1 MAVPR
6 WLSRLRSLPPRT
18 RDLLLTCLYGLAA
31 GGISV
36 AFQFCSGGL
45 YSLALV
51 RLSHASF
58 PVFAGGTFVL
68 MLMTMLLVGFLL
80 NAFCPDA
87 AGSGIPQL
95 KLAFWK
101 DFGVV
106 PFRVVW
112 VKFVAGV
119 LSLGGGVSLGR
130 EGPSVQIASATASCL
145 AGWLGEPKHN
155 RRPAAAA
162 GAAAGLA
169 AAFNTPLA
177 AVTFVLE
184 EVIGDLNSRFLGSI
198 LLASVIG
205 AFVVHGLVG
214 PQPAFQLAALSAA
227 SWRVYLLIP
236 VVAAVASVVGA
247 WFQKWALGLRS
258 RQRQWHHIPAW
269 CRPVIGGLVAWALG
283 ILVFRTTGRLG
294 VFSLGYGDLS
304 DALATGLPWKL
315 AGVLLLAKFA
325 ATVAC
330 YGTGGCG
337 GIFSPTL
344 FFGGMVGLF
353 LGGLADR
360 VLPLS
365 DIEHTT
371 LAVVGMSCCLGAV
384 VRAPVTGILI
394 VFELTHEFS
403 LVPALMLG
411 ALVSQ
416 TVSRRLCRQNFYD
429 TILQNDGHE
438 LERLMPPRDL
448 RSWQHLPVS
457 TIANFRPVIIERLD
471 PESLTAVAKAHP
483 YRCFPVLHEGKASRM
498 LHRDELLKAV
508 AEARA
513 PKLEAAVSV
522 IPGQTIRE
530 VQTRLIES
538 PGGIV
543 VLTDGPEGRMLGIVT
558 LHDLLRAELAAAER
572 ATE

>member
-1 MAVPR
+1 MALNR
-6 WLSRLRSLPPRT
+6 WLSRVRSLPPRS
-18 RDLLLTCLYGLAA
+18 RDLLLTCLYGLVA
-31 GGISV
+31 GGVSV

-45 YSLALV
+45 YNLALL

-58 PVFAGGTFVL
+58 PGFAGGTFLL
-68 MLMTMLLVGFLL
+68 MVATMLLVGFLL
-80 NAFCPDA
+80 TTFCPDA

-106 PFRVVW
+106 PWRVVW

-119 LSLGGGVSLGR
+119 LSLGGGASLGR
-130 EGPSVQIASATASCL
+130 EGPSVQIAGATASCM

-184 EVIGDLNSRFLGSI
+184 EIIGDLNSRFLGSI

-214 PQPAFQLAALSAA
+214 PQPAFQLPALTTS

-236 VVAAVASVVGA
+236 VVAAVASILGA

-258 RQRQWHHIPAW
+258 RQRQWHHIPTW
-269 CRPVIGGLVAWALG
+269 CRPAIGGVVAWALG
-283 ILVFRTTGRLG
+283 ILVFRTTGKLG

-304 DALATGLPWKL
+304 DALGAGLSWKL
-315 AGVLLLAKFA
+315 AGILLLAKFA
-325 ATVAC
+325 ATIAC
-330 YGTGGCG
+330 YSTGGCG

-344 FFGGMVGLF
+344 FFGGMAGLF

-360 VLPLS
+360 ALPLTS
-365 DIEHTT
+365 AEHTT

-416 TVSRRLCRQNFYD
+416 TISRRLCRLNFYD

-457 TIANFRPVIIERLD
+457 TIANFRPVVLEQCD
-471 PESLTAVAKAHP
+471 PESLLAVVKAHP
-483 YRCFPVLHEGKASRM
+483 FRCFPVLLEGKVAGMVLRE
-498 LHRDELLKAV
+498 ELLKAT
-508 AEARA
+508 AESRS
-513 PKLEAAVSV
+513 PKFEPAACVTPS
-522 IPGQTIRE
+522 QSIRQA
-530 VQTRLIES
+530 QTRLIES
-538 PGGIV
+538 SCGIV
-543 VLTDGPEGRMLGIVT
+543 LLTDGPEGRLLGMVT

>member
-6 WLSRLRSLPPRT
+6 WLSRVRSLPPRT

-36 AFQFCSGGL
+36 AFQFCSGGF
-45 YSLALV
+45 YNLALV
-51 RLSHASF
+51 RLSHAPF

-68 MLMTMLLVGFLL
+68 MLVTMLLVGFLL

-106 PFRVVW
+106 PWRVVW

-119 LSLGGGVSLGR
+119 LSLGGGASLGR

-145 AGWLGEPKHN
+145 AGWLGEAKHN

-184 EVIGDLNSRFLGSI
+184 EIIGDLNSRFLGSI

-247 WFQKWALGLRS
+247 WFQKWALGLRY
-258 RQRQWHHIPAW
+258 RQRQWHRIPAW
-269 CRPVIGGLVAWALG
+269 CRPAVGGLVAWALG

-416 TVSRRLCRQNFYD
+416 TVSRRLCRLNFYD
-429 TILQNDGHE
+429 TILRHDGHE
-438 LERLMPPRDL
+438 LERIMPPRDL

-457 TIANFRPVIIERLD
+457 TIANFRPATLGSLD
-471 PESLTAVAKAHP
+471 AEALATAAQGHP
-483 YRCFPVLHEGKASRM
+483 YRCFPVLQEGK
-498 LHRDELLKAV
+498 LTGLLLRDELLRAV
-508 AEARA
+508 AGARA
-513 PKLEAAVSV
+513 PKLETAVCV
-522 IPGQTIRE
+522 TPGQSIRE
-530 VQTRLIES
+530 VQARLIES
-538 PGGIV
+538 PCGV
-543 VLTDGPEGRMLGIVT
+543 VALTDGPGGRLLGIVT